1 MSRTRSMRVRAAE
14 HQTTGQV
21 GLSRMSYGHWR
32 RRGLIVPNPDPQF
45 WKSKRTPNRE
55 NEDRLQ
61 TGPVSDR
68 ARLPLQAERRRALT
82 LARRDASR
90 ETR

>member
-1 MSRTRSMRVRAAE
+1 MSRTHSKCVRAAE

-21 GLSRMSYGHWR
+21 GLSRMFYGHWR

-45 WKSKRTPNRE
+45 WKSKRTLNRE

-61 TGPVSDR
+61 TGLVSG
-68 ARLPLQAERRRALT
+68 
-82 LARRDASR
+82 
-90 ETR
+90 